1 MENVHSLQYFDQMV
15 GVQAD
20 TTRLAAAAV
29 EAYPNLARSI
39 SACNIPLSHML
50 ISWVICL
57 FTNLTLPSKMKL
69 FMLEYFI
76 VSKKSGIYR
85 TAMYLLS
92 KIDEECRT
100 VLPFEVLAKKF
111 KQVQKH
117 FIGNNFLE
125 KVKSFPIPQSL
136 SDQGLQTAHEY
147 LVLSSGK
154 IDLVGSVIQDYF
166 KIDRKK
172 ELSRESSK
180 PVLRIVNNPTEEP
193 RNQEPSETVPATMS
207 APSDKNSE
215 KIESSNSN
223 MSAEMLNPKQIEP
236 SPKKPDRIKKTE
248 KNEDFQGQLDDH
260 LSLDLSKEQPFQRQ
274 NGTVEEVV
282 GH

>member
-1 MENVHSLQYFDQMV
+1 
-15 GVQAD
+15 
-20 TTRLAAAAV
+20 
-29 EAYPNLARSI
+29 
-39 SACNIPLSHML
+39 
-50 ISWVICL
+50 
-57 FTNLTLPSKMKL
+57 
-69 FMLEYFI
+69 MLEYFI
-76 VSKKSGIYR
+76 VSKKNGIYR

-92 KIDEECRT
+92 KIDDECRT

-117 FIGNNFLE
+117 FIGNNFIE
-125 KVKSFPIPQSL
+125 KVKNFPIPQSL

-154 IDLVGSVIQDYF
+154 IDLAGFIIQDYF

-172 ELSRESSK
+172 ESSRESSK
-180 PVLRIVNNPTEEP
+180 PVLKIISHPTEEL
-193 RNQEPSETVPATMS
+193 RNQKTPETAPESKS
-207 APSDKNSE
+207 APSEANSE

-223 MSAEMLNPKQIEP
+223 MSVETLNPKRIEP
-236 SPKKPDRIKKTE
+236 SPKKHDWIKKTE
-248 KNEDFQGQLDDH
+248 NNEDFQGQLEDH
-260 LSLDLSKEQPFQRQ
+260 LSLELSKEQPFQRQ